1 MLSFFRKVDLLV
13 NYKTTKISFFR
24 KVDIPVNY
32 KTTRT
37 SFFRKVDVP
46 VNHKTTRTSFFQKI
60 PLYISPFALTL
71 STSRPLD
78 LLTSRPLDLSTPRPL
93 DLSTSRPLA
102 LFFLHFTS
110 AAFFTKVSFPTC
122 ILMKYI
128 PVPQEYPE
136 LSVPSH
142 SNLYLPFSF
151 CPIAK
156 LRTS

>member
-71 STSRPLD
+71 STSSPQD
-78 LLTSRPLDLSTPRPL
+78 LKTSRPQDLK
-93 DLSTSRPLA
+93 TSRPQDLKTFRH
-102 LFFLHFTS
+102 LSLHFTS

-122 ILMKYI
+122 IFIKYI

-156 LRTS
+156 LRTN

>member
-93 DLSTSRPLA
+93 DLSPSATSPFISSFYQRG
-102 LFFLHFTS
+102 FLHKGLFSCLHFYKIHPCSTRITGIICS
-110 AAFFTKVSFPTC
+110 
-122 ILMKYI
+122 I
-128 PVPQEYPE
+128 PQ
-136 LSVPSH
+136 
-142 SNLYLPFSF
+142 
-151 CPIAK
+151 
-156 LRTS
+156 